1 MQNQFLK
8 FLGVFLIIFLHAGI
22 AKSQAPNE
30 LLIRADSLFQQKR
43 YTQSFEIYQSL
54 FESHQYT
61 PAMLLKMAYIQE
73 GLNRISQSAYYLNL
87 YYLASQDESALVKL
101 EELADKYHLEGYER
115 SETDKILS
123 LYAQYHDSISI
134 TFAASLILLGFI
146 CAVQRFQFGDKPY
159 AVWGCLIALSIAF
172 ILHLNFGEWK
182 SQAII
187 VNNNSYLMDNPSAG
201 ASVISVVRDG
211 HKVQVLGKKDVW
223 LKIQWGEGEAYIKEN
238 NLLPVKL

>member
-22 AKSQAPNE
+22 TKSQAPND
-30 LLIRADSLFQQKR
+30 LLLRADSLFQQKR

-54 FESHQYT
+54 FDSHHYT

-73 GLNRISQSAYYLNL
+73 GLNRIAQCAYYLNL

-101 EELADKYHLEGYER
+101 EELADKYHLDGYQS
-115 SETDKILS
+115 SETDKFFT
-123 LYAQYHDSISI
+123 LYSQYRNQISI
-134 TFAASLILLGFI
+134 TLAAAIILLVII
-146 CAVQRFQFGDKPY
+146 CVVQRVQFADKPY
-159 AVWGCLIALSIAF
+159 AVWGCLVALSIAF
-172 ILHLNFGEWK
+172 LVHLNLGERQ

-201 ASVISVVRDG
+201 ASVINIVRDG

-223 LKIQWGEGEAYIKEN
+223 MRIEWGEGEAYIKEN